1 MAFIKSI
8 SELPMWFDLKNYQP
22 AKEEITATKYQLKSK
37 HVFITKTL

>member
-22 AKEEITATKYQLKSK
+22 AKEEITATNVLSQIIVRKPYL
-37 HVFITKTL
+37 I